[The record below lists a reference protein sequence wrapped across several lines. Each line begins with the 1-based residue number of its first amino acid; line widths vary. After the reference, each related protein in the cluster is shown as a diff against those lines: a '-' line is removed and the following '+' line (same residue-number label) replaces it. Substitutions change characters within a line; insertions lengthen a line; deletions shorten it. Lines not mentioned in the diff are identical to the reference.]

1 MTFYQFSISFLLLP
15 NGKVS
20 QEENLLREG
29 VILNLHLCLPSKMYL
44 FQAHTYTRH
53 PFLTYGKSR
62 GETRLIFQV
71 VHLSLK
77 SALPPYLNS
86 HSQSFSSTDMRTPAW
101 EWEHP
106 LSGCWGNTQTN
117 AIHDLCT
124 NTCLKGWWGPC
135 EPAHHCIHDSRRNG
149 RPHLKKEWADNS

>member
-1 MTFYQFSISFLLLP
+1 MALATNNFMTFYQFSISFLLLP

-106 LSGCWGNTQTN
+106 LTHATTRDQSINLSIKKKSISRVTIVRTAW
-117 AIHDLCT
+117 
-124 NTCLKGWWGPC
+124 
-135 EPAHHCIHDSRRNG
+135 ESSRSDS
-149 RPHLKKEWADNS
+149 PLLMVEE